1 MFTGV
6 IDFIMDMKDIAGKP
20 NYTVLVLG
28 EYLDI
33 PLLPGVNV
41 TQASILLPPYTAA
54 AMQLDGDLMIFK
66 QEYYNYLQS
75 PDVRRYFAV
84 LLLGLLQGRNY
95 ALYVQKDEAELPFT
109 TTLLSFLQ
117 DIYGIM
123 PGITDHLGY
132 IPCQYLENCNPPMLL
147 YENNLINGN
156 MFLNMFP
163 RFMPIPIP
171 FVQKLII
178 EYRMNY
184 PQWTIYDY
192 SNYFNTLKDG
202 TAIPIKI
209 VSPIVEIGDN

>member
-28 EYLDI
+28 EYLNI

-54 AMQLDGDLMIFK
+54 AMQLDGDIMTFK
-66 QEYYNYLQS
+66 YEYYKYLQS

-109 TTLLSFLQ
+109 TVLLSFLQ
-117 DIYGIM
+117 EVYGIM
-123 PGITDHLGY
+123 PGITDNIGY
-132 IPCQYLENCNPPMLL
+132 IPCQYIPSCNPSILL

-156 MFLNMFP
+156 MFLNMYP
-163 RFMPIPIP
+163 KGVSIPLP
-171 FVQKLII
+171 FVEKLIM

-192 SNYFNTLKDG
+192 ANYFNTLKDG
-202 TAIPIKI
+202 TVIPIKI